1 MLIRPRSRLWSASM
15 IVRVE
20 CVRSDHG
27 EPVPTRLFI
36 GERTIELAELLDR
49 WPGSDHTYLKLRAE
63 DGATFILRHDFVG
76 GTWELTMFRACG
88 ESAWHQPVSVV
99 TRS

>member
-1 MLIRPRSRLWSASM
+1 M

-20 CVRSDHG
+20 CACSHRD

-36 GERTIELAELLDR
+36 GGRTIALAELLDR

-63 DGATFILRHDFVG
+63 DGATFILRHDLVG
-76 GTWELTMFRACG
+76 GTWELIMYEADSGAGPAFSR
-88 ESAWHQPVSVV
+88 
-99 TRS
+99 

>member
-1 MLIRPRSRLWSASM
+1 M

-27 EPVPTRLFI
+27 EPVLTRLFI

-49 WPGSDHTYLKLRAE
+49 WPASDHTYVKLRTG
-63 DGATFILRHDFVG
+63 DGATFILRHDLVG
-76 GTWELTMFRACG
+76 GTWELTMYEAG
-88 ESAWHQPVSVV
+88 G
-99 TRS
+99 